1 MYGFKNKNLAR
12 LLGSLLVVASFVSNA
27 DDDLLRIYETAL
39 TMDPEFQQALA
50 TLRAAEEQLPQARA
64 GLRPNVSA
72 TAGLDSISSD
82 SDLATSSD
90 SSSDTYQQV
99 RYGITLRQPLYRYD
113 QSRLVDQAGDV
124 VDRAAINFRFAEQA
138 LVLRVA
144 ERYFATLDAE
154 ESVKAA
160 EANLEAIRRQLEQAE
175 ERFQVGVIA
184 RTDVEEARARAD
196 IARADLLEAEDQLNT
211 QREAIRQLTNQDHH
225 SLAPVGEEVSLAK
238 PDPSSVDRW
247 RQLAETD
254 NLELLAARLTAS
266 AAMTEVD
273 IQRGGDR
280 PQIDLIAGFSGS
292 EQFDRNGQ
300 DLSANEL
307 RAGIEL
313 SIPLYQGG
321 LTSSRIREAQ
331 SQYTVAL
338 ESLEQVRRT
347 VNRDTADAYRGVITA
362 LERIKALDQAR
373 ASTRSALKATEAG
386 FEVGTRTIVDVLN
399 AQREVFNA
407 ERNYQ
412 QARHAYFVN
421 SLRLQLAAGT
431 LSIEDLIDI
440 NRLLVRSSN

>member
-1 MYGFKNKNLAR
+1 MDGFKNKILAR
-12 LLGSLLVVASFVSNA
+12 ILGSMLVMASCVSNA
-27 DDDLLRIYETAL
+27 DDDLLGIYETAL

-64 GLRPNVSA
+64 GLRPNLSA

-82 SDLATSSD
+82 SDLATPSD
-90 SSSDTYQQV
+90 GSSDTYQQL
-99 RYGITLRQPLYRYD
+99 RYGITLSQPLYRYD

-124 VDRAAINFRFAEQA
+124 VDRAGINFRVAEQA

-225 SLAPVGEEVSLAK
+225 SLAPVREEVSLTK
-238 PDPSSVDRW
+238 PDPISVDRW

-273 IQRGGDR
+273 IQRGGAR
-280 PQIDLIAGFSGS
+280 PQIDLIAGYSGT
-292 EQFDRNGQ
+292 EQYDRNGQ

-373 ASTRSALKATEAG
+373 ASTRSALEATEAG

-431 LSIEDLIDI
+431 LSLEDLIEI
-440 NRLLVRSSN
+440 NQLLVRSSN

>member
-1 MYGFKNKNLAR
+1 MHGFKRKILAR
-12 LLGSLLVVASFVSNA
+12 MLGAMLIIASCASNA
-27 DDDLLRIYETAL
+27 DDDLLRIYEMARS
-39 TMDPEFQQALA
+39 MDPEFQQALA
-50 TLRAAEEQLPQARA
+50 TLRAAEEQVPQARA
-64 GLRPNVSA
+64 GLRPNLSA

-82 SDLATSSD
+82 SDLTGRSD
-90 SSSDTYQQV
+90 ESSDTYQQL
-99 RYGITLRQPLYRYD
+99 RYGITLTQPLYRYD

-144 ERYFATLDAE
+144 ERYFATLDAD

-160 EANLEAIRRQLEQAE
+160 EANLQAIRRQLEQAE

-225 SLAPVGEEVSLAK
+225 SLAPVREEVSLAK
-238 PDPSSVDRW
+238 PEPISVDRW
-247 RQLAETD
+247 RHLAETD

-273 IQRGGDR
+273 IQRGGAR
-280 PQIDLIAGFSGS
+280 PQIDLIAGYTGT
-292 EQFDRNGQ
+292 EQYDRNGQ

-321 LTSSRIREAQ
+321 LTGSKIREAQ

-373 ASTRSALKATEAG
+373 ASTRSALEATEAG

-407 ERNYQ
+407 ERNYE

-431 LSIEDLIDI
+431 LSIEDLMKI
-440 NRLLVRSSN
+440 NQLLVRSSN